1 MKPSETLILFLGALA
16 LLWMMIPALLGFSV
30 GQTARWG
37 RVTEIPA
44 VLDEWW
50 MEQSGGG
57 RITIMHDDGS
67 KTVISTNRNG
77 ETASV
82 KTFSADGTYLFDYD
96 TAKRDLNDW
105 KKFETG
111 LKEGEG
117 G

>member
-1 MKPSETLILFLGALA
+1 MKPSETLILLLSALA
-16 LLWMMIPALLGFSV
+16 LLWIMIPALLGFSA
-30 GQTARWG
+30 GQTVRWG

-50 MEQSGGG
+50 MERTGSG
-57 RITIMHDDGS
+57 RVTITHDNGNR
-67 KTVISTNRNG
+67 TVISTNRND
-77 ETASV
+77 ETVSV